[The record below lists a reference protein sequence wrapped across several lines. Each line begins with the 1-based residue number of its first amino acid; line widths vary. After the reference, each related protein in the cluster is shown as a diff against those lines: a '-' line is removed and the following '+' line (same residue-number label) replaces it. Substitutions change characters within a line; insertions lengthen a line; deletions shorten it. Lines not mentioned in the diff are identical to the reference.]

1 MKTASC
7 SATDLRSAPTC
18 LSPALRLRA
27 LSIVAFYATIVAV
40 KATGSDAALLLFP
53 ASYRR
58 QVLALL
64 LLHPGRR
71 LHVREIA
78 RLTGTAAG
86 TLNKEL
92 GRLHAAGLLDRDR
105 VGNQLQYS
113 ANRSHPIYSELAS
126 ILRKTVGLAD
136 VVIQALAPLAPN
148 INVAFVFGSIAR
160 GAETAGS
167 DVDLLI
173 VGSVDFGSVIDALH
187 PAQQQLGREVNAKVF
202 SAREWRAKHKANDAF
217 VTEILARPKIF
228 LIGSE
233 HELAK
238 LGRRES

>member
-1 MKTASC
+1 ME
-7 SATDLRSAPTC
+7 
-18 LSPALRLRA
+18 
-27 LSIVAFYATIVAV
+27 ATISDVAR
-40 KATGSDAALLLFP
+40 LLFP
-53 ASYRR
+53 AAYRR

-64 LLHPGRR
+64 LLHPGRK

-92 GRLHAAGLLDRDR
+92 ARLHEAGLLDRER
-105 VGNQLQYS
+105 VGNQLQYC
-113 ANRSHPIYSELAS
+113 ANLSHPVYSELAS
-126 ILRKTVGLAD
+126 ILRKTVGVAD
-136 VVIQALAPLAPN
+136 VLIQALAALASG
-148 INVAFVFGSIAR
+148 IELAFVFGSIAR

-173 VGSVDFGSVIDALH
+173 VGSVDFGSVVDALY
-187 PAQQQLGREVNAKVF
+187 PAQQHLGREVNAKVF
-202 SAREWRAKHKANDAF
+202 SPREWRVKRRAKDAF
-217 VTEILARPKIF
+217 VAEILGQPKIF

-238 LGRRES
+238 PGRRQS